1 MSATSAPDTPDTP
14 DGTDSTGGTG
24 GYADVAPIGPLVTRG
39 SLAGE
44 LREAGVREG
53 ETLLVHSSLR
63 SLGWV
68 CGGPV
73 AVVRALLDVL
83 GPEGTLVVP
92 TQTGGLSDPAAWSA
106 PPVPEEW
113 WDTIRATLPAYDP
126 LITPSRGMGAIPEAV
141 RTWPGALRSA
151 HPQTSFAALGP
162 RAAEITEGHATDCR
176 LGERSPLAR
185 LERLG
190 ARVLLLGVGYDA
202 CTSFHLAEYR
212 VPCPRALVGRPAP
225 GGWEVVTELAITSER
240 FDELGHDFE
249 RDRPVVRATAGA
261 ADLRLF
267 PVAAAVAYAEK
278 WLAVHRPREEEL
290 MVEGTE

>member
-1 MSATSAPDTPDTP
+1 MSTPP
-14 DGTDSTGGTG
+14 P
-24 GYADVAPIGPLVTRG
+24 AGPLLTRDG
-39 SLAGE
+39 IAAA
-44 LREAGVREG
+44 LRRLGVASG
-53 ETLLVHSSLR
+53 ETLLVHSSLS

-68 CGGPV
+68 NGGAV

-83 GPEGTLVVP
+83 GPAGTLVVP
-92 TQTGGLSDPAAWSA
+92 TQSGDQSDPAAWGN

-113 WDTIRATLPAYDP
+113 WDRIRATMPPYDP
-126 LITPSRGMGAIPEAV
+126 AITPSRGVGVIPETV

-162 RAAEITEGHATDCR
+162 RAAGVLDGHSRDCR

-190 ARVLLLGVGYDA
+190 ARVLLLGAGYDA

-212 VPCPRALVGRPAP
+212 IPAPLVRVGRPAP
-225 GGWEVVTELAITSER
+225 DGGWETVTEVSITSDR

-249 RDRPVVRATAGA
+249 GDRPVVRGKVGA
-261 ADLRLF
+261 ADARLF
-267 PVAAAVAYAEK
+267 PVADAVAYAQR
-278 WLAVHRPREEEL
+278 WLPVHRPREEDFQHPR
-290 MVEGTE
+290 V